1 MKIIL
6 ATLLLFA
13 SAPGLFAELS
23 ADQKTLDFQVL
34 AGVYAKNYALYGWKR
49 DVIHFDL
56 FNIAPWLDRIAK
68 SKGDLA
74 FYEICAEYVA
84 SLNDVHSSFQLP
96 SNFRADLGFRVD
108 IYDGKVLIDQVDR
121 DVLSAD
127 DFPFDI
133 GDELVSVDGASADSI
148 IANASR
154 FLAFGNT
161 RSTKRF
167 SAFSVTVRD
176 QSVYPRAVEVG
187 ENAAI
192 VVRRQNG
199 TLENYTVPWVKTG
212 RPLRSNGPVPTPKSD
227 AIKTATAVPHF
238 APTTDPLVLLDRHR
252 TNHILNLKGFGEPS
266 PVFEMPSNFVN
277 RRKSIFFS
285 GTFKSGALNIG
296 FIRIPDFEPAAEADL
311 DSIYPYF
318 EREIKYFQANTDGL
332 VIDVMRNPGG
342 LGCYGENLL
351 RRLIPYQFQSI
362 GVAVRP
368 TLYWLNM
375 FSDELEMESDPQF
388 GIPQWRLDLLGAY
401 LKEMETANAENRG
414 MTGPLPLCTFRFERD
429 PATDAAGNSIA
440 YTKPAILLTDEF
452 TTSAGDIFA
461 ALFQDAKR
469 GPVVGWRTAGAGG
482 SINQFSAGVYSE
494 ASTSA
499 ATSMLLRRAP
509 VVTPDFPAT
518 ALIENVGVRPD
529 VEIDYM
535 TKDNLLT
542 NGRNFVDMFTKA
554 ITAEIQRVQQK

>member
-6 ATLLLFA
+6 TACLLLA
-13 SAPGLFAELS
+13 SASGLFAELS
-23 ADQKTLDFQVL
+23 AGQKALDFQIL

-56 FNIAPWLDRIAK
+56 YDIQSWLERIAK

-84 SLNDVHSSFQLP
+84 SLNDVHSTFLLP

-108 IYDGKVLIDQVDR
+108 IYDGKVLIDEVDR
-121 DVLSAD
+121 DALAVE

-133 GDELVSVDGASADSI
+133 GDELVSVDGIASDDI
-148 IANASR
+148 IRDASR
-154 FLAFGNT
+154 FLAFGNA
-161 RSTKRF
+161 RSTKRY

-176 QSVYPRAVEVG
+176 QIVYPRAVEVG
-187 ENAAI
+187 ERAAI
-192 VVRRQNG
+192 VVRRQDG
-199 TLENYTVPWVKTG
+199 TLENYKVPWVKTG
-212 RPLRSNGPVPTPKSD
+212 RPLLSNGPVPTPKSTGVKS
-227 AIKTATAVPHF
+227 AHF
-238 APTTDPLVLLDRHR
+238 EPTRDPLALLDRHR
-252 TNHILNLKGFGEPS
+252 TNHILNLKGFGDPS
-266 PVFEMPSNFVN
+266 PVFRMPTNFVN
-277 RRKSIFFS
+277 RRNGVFFS

-311 DSIYPYF
+311 SLIYPYF

-342 LGCYGENLL
+342 FGCYGENLL

-362 GVAVRP
+362 GIAIRP
-368 TLYWLNM
+368 TLSWLNL
-375 FSDELEMESDPQF
+375 FSDELELESDPQF
-388 GIPQWRLDLLGAY
+388 GIPQWRLDLLAAY

-414 MTGPLPLCTFRFERD
+414 MTGPLPLCTYRFERD
-429 PATDAAGNSIA
+429 PATDSDGNSIA

-469 GPVVGWRTAGAGG
+469 GPVVGWRTAGGGG
-482 SINQFSAGVYSE
+482 SINEFSAGVYGE
-494 ASTSA
+494 ATTSA
-499 ATSMLLRRAP
+499 TTSMLLRRAP
-509 VVTPDFPAT
+509 VVTSDFPAT

-529 VEIDYM
+529 IEIDYM
-535 TKDNLLT
+535 TKDNLLKS
-542 NGRNFVDMFTKA
+542 GRTFVDMFTKV
-554 ITAEIQRVQQK
+554 ITAEIQRLQQK

>member
-1 MKIIL
+1 MRFIFAIS
-6 ATLLLFA
+6 LLLA
-13 SAPGLFAELS
+13 SASGLFAELS
-23 ADQKTLDFQVL
+23 ADQKTLDFQIL

-56 FNIAPWLDRIAK
+56 FNIRPWLDRIAK

-84 SLNDVHSSFQLP
+84 SLNDVHSSFMVP

-108 IYDGKVLIDQVDR
+108 IYDGKVLIDEVDR
-121 DVLSAD
+121 DALSAD

-133 GDELVSVDGASADSI
+133 GDELVSVDGVSSDDV

-161 RSTKRF
+161 RSTRRF

-187 ENAAI
+187 DNAAV
-192 VVRRQNG
+192 VVRRQDG

-212 RPLRSNGPVPTPKSD
+212 RPLLSNGPVPTPKSNGIR
-227 AIKTATAVPHF
+227 AAVPAKHF
-238 APTTDPLVLLDRHR
+238 EPTTDPLALLDRHR
-252 TNHILNLKGFGEPS
+252 TNHMLNLKGFGDPQ
-266 PVFEMPSNFVN
+266 PVFRMPANFIN
-277 RRKSIFFS
+277 RRNDVFFS

-311 DSIYPYF
+311 SLIYPSF

-342 LGCYGENLL
+342 FGCYGENLL

-362 GVAVRP
+362 GIAVRP

-375 FSDELEMESDPQF
+375 FSDELDLESDPQY
-388 GIPQWRLDLLGAY
+388 GIPQWRLDLLAAY

-429 PATDAAGNSIA
+429 PATDADGNSIA

-469 GPVVGWRTAGAGG
+469 GTIVGWRTAGAGG
-482 SINQFSAGVYSE
+482 SINEFSAGVYSE
-494 ASTSA
+494 ATTSA

-535 TKDNLLT
+535 TKDNLLK
-542 NGRNFVDMFTKA
+542 NGRTFVDLFTKA
-554 ITAEIQRVQQK
+554 ITAEIQRLQ

>member
-1 MKIIL
+1 MRIIL
-6 ATLLLFA
+6 ASCLLIA
-13 SAPGLFAELS
+13 SASGLFAELS
-23 ADQKTLDFQVL
+23 AGQKTLDFQIL

-49 DVIHFDL
+49 DVIRFDL
-56 FNIAPWLDRIAK
+56 FDLQPWLDRIAK

-84 SLNDVHSSFQLP
+84 SLNDVHSSFLLP

-108 IYDGKVLIDQVDR
+108 IYDGKVLIDQIDR
-121 DVLSAD
+121 DVLSVD

-133 GDELVSVDGASADSI
+133 GDELISVDGVSPESI

-161 RSTKRF
+161 RSTRRY
-167 SAFSVTVRD
+167 SAFSVSVRD
-176 QSVYPRAVEVG
+176 QMVYPRAVEVD

-192 VVRRQNG
+192 VVRRQDG
-199 TLENYTVPWVKTG
+199 TVENYKVPWVKTG
-212 RPLRSNGPVPTPKSD
+212 RPLLSNGPVPTPKSSG
-227 AIKTATAVPHF
+227 IKTAAAAKHF
-238 APTTDPLVLLDRHR
+238 APTTDPLALLDRHR
-252 TNHILNLKGFGEPS
+252 TNHILNLKGFGDPQ
-266 PVFEMPSNFVN
+266 PVFRLPANFVN
-277 RRKSIFFS
+277 RRNGVFFS

-296 FIRIPDFEPAAEADL
+296 FIRIPDFEPAATEDL
-311 DSIYPYF
+311 GSIYPFF

-342 LGCYGENLL
+342 FGCYAENLL

-375 FSDELEMESDPQF
+375 FSDELEMESDPQY
-388 GIPQWRLDLLGAY
+388 GVPRWRLDLLAAY
-401 LKEMETANAENRG
+401 LKQMETANAENRG

-429 PATDAAGNSIA
+429 PATDADGNSIA

-469 GPVVGWRTAGAGG
+469 GPIVGWRTAGAGG
-482 SINQFSAGVYSE
+482 SINEFSAGVYSE
-494 ASTSA
+494 STTSA

-535 TKDNLLT
+535 TKDNLLK
-542 NGRNFVDMFTKA
+542 NGRPFVDLFIKA
-554 ITAEIQRVQQK
+554 ITAEIQRQQQK

>member
-6 ATLLLFA
+6 VSCLLLA
-13 SAPGLFAELS
+13 SESGLFAELS
-23 ADQKTLDFQVL
+23 AGQKTLDFQIL

-56 FNIAPWLDRIAK
+56 FVLQPWLDRIAK

-84 SLNDVHSSFQLP
+84 SLNDVHSSFLVP

-108 IYDGKVLIDQVDR
+108 IYDGKVLIDQIGR
-121 DVLSAD
+121 DVLSVV

-133 GDELVSVDGASADSI
+133 GDELISVDGASPEGI

-161 RSTKRF
+161 RSTRRY

-176 QSVYPRAVEVG
+176 QMVYPRAVEVG

-192 VVRRQNG
+192 VVRRQDG

-212 RPLRSNGPVPTPKSD
+212 RPLLSNGPVPTPKSSG
-227 AIKTATAVPHF
+227 IKTAAAVKHF
-238 APTTDPLVLLDRHR
+238 EPTTDPLALLDRHR
-252 TNHILNLKGFGEPS
+252 TNHILNLKGFGDPQ
-266 PVFEMPSNFVN
+266 PVFRMPANFVN
-277 RRKSIFFS
+277 RRNGVFFS
-285 GTFKSGALNIG
+285 GTFKSGGLNIG
-296 FIRIPDFEPAAEADL
+296 FIRIPDFEPAAEEDL
-311 DSIYPYF
+311 VSIYPFF

-342 LGCYGENLL
+342 FGCYGENLL

-362 GVAVRP
+362 GIAVRP

-375 FSDELEMESDPQF
+375 FSDELELESDPQY
-388 GIPQWRLDLLGAY
+388 GVPQWRLDLLAAY
-401 LKEMETANAENRG
+401 LKQMETANAENRG

-429 PATDAAGNSIA
+429 PATDADGNSIA
-440 YTKPAILLTDEF
+440 YAKPAILLTDEF

-469 GPVVGWRTAGAGG
+469 GPIVGWRTAGAGG
-482 SINQFSAGVYSE
+482 SINEFSAGVYSQ
-494 ASTSA
+494 STTSA

-535 TKDNLLT
+535 TKDNLLK
-542 NGRNFVDMFTKA
+542 NGRPFVDLFTKA
-554 ITAEIQRVQQK
+554 ITAEIQRQQQK

>member
-1 MKIIL
+1 MRIIL
-6 ATLLLFA
+6 ASCLLLA
-13 SAPGLFAELS
+13 SASGLFAELS
-23 ADQKTLDFQVL
+23 AGQKTLDFQIL

-56 FNIAPWLDRIAK
+56 FNIGPWLDRIAK

-84 SLNDVHSSFQLP
+84 SLNDVHSSFLVP

-108 IYDGKVLIDQVDR
+108 IYDGKVLIDQIDR
-121 DVLSAD
+121 DVLSVD

-133 GDELVSVDGASADSI
+133 GDELISVDGASPEGI

-161 RSTKRF
+161 RSTKRY

-176 QSVYPRAVEVG
+176 QMVYPRAVEVG

-192 VVRRQNG
+192 VVRRQDG

-212 RPLRSNGPVPTPKSD
+212 RPLLSNGPVPTPKSSG
-227 AIKTATAVPHF
+227 IKTAAAAKHF
-238 APTTDPLVLLDRHR
+238 APTTDPLALLDRHR
-252 TNHILNLKGFGEPS
+252 TNHILNLKGFGDPQ
-266 PVFEMPSNFVN
+266 PVFRLPSNFVN
-277 RRKSIFFS
+277 RRNGVFFS

-296 FIRIPDFEPAAEADL
+296 FIRIPDFEPAAAEDL
-311 DSIYPYF
+311 GSIYPFF

-342 LGCYGENLL
+342 FGCYAENLL

-362 GVAVRP
+362 GIAVRP
-368 TLYWLNM
+368 TLYWLNL
-375 FSDELEMESDPQF
+375 FSDELELESDPQY
-388 GIPQWRLDLLGAY
+388 GVPQWRLDLLAAY
-401 LKEMETANAENRG
+401 LKQMETANAENRG

-429 PATDAAGNSIA
+429 PATDADGNSIA
-440 YTKPAILLTDEF
+440 YSKPAILLTDEF

-469 GPVVGWRTAGAGG
+469 GPIVGWRTAGAGG
-482 SINQFSAGVYSE
+482 SINEFSAGVYSE
-494 ASTSA
+494 STASA

-535 TKDNLLT
+535 TKDNLLK
-542 NGRNFVDMFTKA
+542 NGRPFVDLFTQA
-554 ITAEIQRVQQK
+554 ITAEIQRQQQK

>member
-1 MKIIL
+1 MRIIL
-6 ATLLLFA
+6 ATLLLLA

-23 ADQKTLDFQVL
+23 ADQKTLDFQIL
-34 AGVYAKNYALYGWKR
+34 TAVYAKNYALYGWKR

-161 RSTKRF
+161 RSTRRF

-192 VVRRQNG
+192 VVRRQDG

-212 RPLRSNGPVPTPKSD
+212 RPLLSNGPVPTPKSNEM
-227 AIKTATAVPHF
+227 KTATAVPHF
-238 APTTDPLVLLDRHR
+238 APTTDPLALLDRHR
-252 TNHILNLKGFGEPS
+252 TNHMLNLKGFGEPS
-266 PVFEMPSNFVN
+266 PVFRMPSNFVN

-296 FIRIPDFEPAAEADL
+296 FIRIPDFDRSRGEP
-311 DSIYPYF
+311 S
-318 EREIKYFQANTDGL
+318 T
-332 VIDVMRNPGG
+332 
-342 LGCYGENLL
+342 
-351 RRLIPYQFQSI
+351 
-362 GVAVRP
+362 
-368 TLYWLNM
+368 
-375 FSDELEMESDPQF
+375 
-388 GIPQWRLDLLGAY
+388 
-401 LKEMETANAENRG
+401 
-414 MTGPLPLCTFRFERD
+414 
-429 PATDAAGNSIA
+429 
-440 YTKPAILLTDEF
+440 
-452 TTSAGDIFA
+452 
-461 ALFQDAKR
+461 
-469 GPVVGWRTAGAGG
+469 VVVW
-482 SINQFSAGVYSE
+482 
-494 ASTSA
+494 
-499 ATSMLLRRAP
+499 P
-509 VVTPDFPAT
+509 C
-518 ALIENVGVRPD
+518 
-529 VEIDYM
+529 
-535 TKDNLLT
+535 
-542 NGRNFVDMFTKA
+542 
-554 ITAEIQRVQQK
+554 

>member
-1 MKIIL
+1 MRPIL
-6 ATLLLFA
+6 SALLILSSA
-13 SAPGLFAELS
+13 SGLFAELS
-23 ADQKTLDFQVL
+23 ASQKALDFQVL

-49 DVIHFDL
+49 DVIGFDL
-56 FNIAPWLDRIAK
+56 FDLTPWLDRVAK

-84 SLNDVHSSFQLP
+84 SLNDVHSTFLLP

-108 IYDGKVLIDQVDR
+108 IYDGKILIDEIDR
-121 DVLSAD
+121 EVLAAD
-127 DFPFDI
+127 DFPAAI
-133 GDELVSVDGASADSI
+133 GDELVSVDGIPPAEI
-148 IANASR
+148 IKDASR
-154 FLAFGNT
+154 FLAFGNA
-161 RSTKRF
+161 RSTARY

-176 QSVYPRAVEVG
+176 QVVFPRAVEVG
-187 ENAAI
+187 GTAAV
-192 VVRRQNG
+192 VVRRQDG
-199 TLENYTVPWVKTG
+199 TLENYKLPWIKTG
-212 RPLRSNGPVPTPKSD
+212 RPLFSNGSVPSPKSNG
-227 AIKTATAVPHF
+227 IRTAAANHF
-238 APTTDPLVLLDRHR
+238 EPTTDPLALLDRHR
-252 TNHILNLKGFGEPS
+252 VNHLLNLKGFGDPE
-266 PVFEMPSNFVN
+266 PVFRMPSNFIN
-277 RRKSIFFS
+277 RRNGVFFS

-296 FIRIPDFEPAAEADL
+296 FIRISDFEPAAQEDL
-311 DSIYPYF
+311 SFIYPYF

-342 LGCYGENLL
+342 FGCYGENLL

-362 GVAVRP
+362 GMAIRP
-368 TLYWLNM
+368 TLNWLNL
-375 FSDELEMESDPQF
+375 FYDELELEKDPQY
-388 GIPQWRLDLLGAY
+388 GIPQWRIDLLGAY

-414 MTGPLPLCTFRFERD
+414 MTGPLPLCTYRFERD
-429 PATDAAGNSIA
+429 PATDADGNSIA

-482 SINQFSAGVYSE
+482 SINEFSAGVYGE
-494 ASTSA
+494 ATASA

-509 VVTPDFPAT
+509 VVTSDFPAS

-535 TKDNLLT
+535 TKDNLLR
-542 NGRNFVDMFTKA
+542 NGRSFVDSFTRA
-554 ITAEIQRVQQK
+554 ITDEIMKRQGK